1 MLFDLPLEL
10 REIVWLKLRIL
21 RLDDFEDECTLAT
34 FHEISSIKSACQIS
48 FFFILGFVTAELFF

>member
-21 RLDDFEDECTLAT
+21 RLDDFEDTTLT
-34 FHEISSIKSACQIS
+34 SFHEVSSIKSACQIS